1 MSGLFDKSL
10 LENLENEA
18 DEKLE
23 EKENKKDL
31 SKINELLEIAN
42 GACFVEDFEK
52 AKKIYKE
59 ILDIDYKNIDGYIG
73 LIRVESEDYTKFEGE
88 GIEKNLRILNKI
100 DEKYSYLKNK
110 DFATYLKNRKEFLKG
125 QNQNIAPKKETKKEE
140 FYSLDKVKELVASYD
155 YKEALPSIE
164 HYAENCVGPM
174 VKLLASF
181 YLKGI
186 IVNKNESKALELYE
200 KAYDLGEKDSAKEV
214 LEYLDN
220 KGTSKTSSLYKIWL
234 QKTGKVTKVEE
245 PKKDNS
251 YSKKETST
259 KESEDSIFSLDEVKN
274 FLDKISLHK
283 DEQTEEINEKVLKTL
298 NYYANLNDIYCINN
312 LASAYNLGYFGLIVD
327 YKKSFELFN
336 KLIMLNSYDAYN
348 DIARFYENGN
358 YVEKNPNKA
367 IEYYTKAYDLKCDN
381 SFTCYNIASI
391 YLNDFDKPNYAKA
404 LEWYKKSTERNRDWY
419 ACSQLGKFYEEG
431 LGTNQDLNEALKWYQ
446 KGLDDGD
453 KKERENVYRLKKLLA
468 KTNQSKQNITKD
480 DSIYSLKE
488 LKNFLSTIICFKDK
502 QTDEVNKKVLAALNY
517 YADLDDIYCIDE
529 LADAYCYGYFKL
541 RKDDKKSFELNQKL
555 IKLVYYKAY
564 DKIARFY
571 EFGWYVEKDLYKA
584 IEYYT
589 KAYDLKCDG
598 LFTCKEI
605 ANIYLN
611 DFEMPNYSKA
621 LEWYKKSAERN
632 NDWYSFSQLGKFY
645 EEGLGVKKDL
655 KEALKWYQK
664 GFDDGDKKEQEN
676 IDRVK
681 KLLNK

>member
-110 DFATYLKNRKEFLKG
+110 EFATYLKNRKEFFKS
-125 QNQNIAPKKETKKEE
+125 QNQNTAPKKEIKKEE
-140 FYSLDKVKELVASYD
+140 FYSLDKVKELVDSYD

-220 KGTSKTSSLYKIWL
+220 KGTSKTSSLYKNWL

-259 KESEDSIFSLDEVKN
+259 KESEDSIFSLDELKN

-312 LASAYNLGYFGLIVD
+312 VASAYNFGYFGLIVD

-348 DIARFYENGN
+348 DIARFY
-358 YVEKNPNKA
+358 
-367 IEYYTKAYDLKCDN
+367 
-381 SFTCYNIASI
+381 
-391 YLNDFDKPNYAKA
+391 
-404 LEWYKKSTERNRDWY
+404 
-419 ACSQLGKFYEEG
+419 
-431 LGTNQDLNEALKWYQ
+431 
-446 KGLDDGD
+446 
-453 KKERENVYRLKKLLA
+453 
-468 KTNQSKQNITKD
+468 
-480 DSIYSLKE
+480 
-488 LKNFLSTIICFKDK
+488 
-502 QTDEVNKKVLAALNY
+502 
-517 YADLDDIYCIDE
+517 
-529 LADAYCYGYFKL
+529 
-541 RKDDKKSFELNQKL
+541 
-555 IKLVYYKAY
+555 
-564 DKIARFY
+564 
-571 EFGWYVEKDLYKA
+571 
-584 IEYYT
+584 
-589 KAYDLKCDG
+589 
-598 LFTCKEI
+598 
-605 ANIYLN
+605 
-611 DFEMPNYSKA
+611 
-621 LEWYKKSAERN
+621 
-632 NDWYSFSQLGKFY
+632 
-645 EEGLGVKKDL
+645 
-655 KEALKWYQK
+655 
-664 GFDDGDKKEQEN
+664 
-676 IDRVK
+676 
-681 KLLNK
+681 

>member
-110 DFATYLKNRKEFLKG
+110 EFATYLKNRKEFFKS
-125 QNQNIAPKKETKKEE
+125 QNQNTAPKKEIKKEE
-140 FYSLDKVKELVASYD
+140 FYSLYKVIELVDSYD

-220 KGTSKTSSLYKIWL
+220 KGTSKTSSLYKNWL

-259 KESEDSIFSLDEVKN
+259 KESEDSIFSLDELKN

-312 LASAYNLGYFGLIVD
+312 LASAYNFGYFGLIVD

-391 YLNDFDKPNYAKA
+391 YLRNFDKPNYAKA

-468 KTNQSKQNITKD
+468 KTNQ
-480 DSIYSLKE
+480 Y
-488 LKNFLSTIICFKDK
+488 
-502 QTDEVNKKVLAALNY
+502 
-517 YADLDDIYCIDE
+517 
-529 LADAYCYGYFKL
+529 
-541 RKDDKKSFELNQKL
+541 
-555 IKLVYYKAY
+555 
-564 DKIARFY
+564 
-571 EFGWYVEKDLYKA
+571 
-584 IEYYT
+584 
-589 KAYDLKCDG
+589 
-598 LFTCKEI
+598 
-605 ANIYLN
+605 
-611 DFEMPNYSKA
+611 
-621 LEWYKKSAERN
+621 
-632 NDWYSFSQLGKFY
+632 
-645 EEGLGVKKDL
+645 
-655 KEALKWYQK
+655 
-664 GFDDGDKKEQEN
+664 
-676 IDRVK
+676 
-681 KLLNK
+681 

>member
-110 DFATYLKNRKEFLKG
+110 EFATYLKNRKEFFKS
-125 QNQNIAPKKETKKEE
+125 QNQNTAPKKEIKKEE
-140 FYSLDKVKELVASYD
+140 FYSLDKVKELVDSYD

-220 KGTSKTSSLYKIWL
+220 KGTSKTSSLYKNWL

-259 KESEDSIFSLDEVKN
+259 KESEDSIF
-274 FLDKISLHK
+274 
-283 DEQTEEINEKVLKTL
+283 
-298 NYYANLNDIYCINN
+298 
-312 LASAYNLGYFGLIVD
+312 
-327 YKKSFELFN
+327 
-336 KLIMLNSYDAYN
+336 
-348 DIARFYENGN
+348 R
-358 YVEKNPNKA
+358 
-367 IEYYTKAYDLKCDN
+367 
-381 SFTCYNIASI
+381 
-391 YLNDFDKPNYAKA
+391 
-404 LEWYKKSTERNRDWY
+404 
-419 ACSQLGKFYEEG
+419 
-431 LGTNQDLNEALKWYQ
+431 
-446 KGLDDGD
+446 
-453 KKERENVYRLKKLLA
+453 
-468 KTNQSKQNITKD
+468 
-480 DSIYSLKE
+480 
-488 LKNFLSTIICFKDK
+488 
-502 QTDEVNKKVLAALNY
+502 
-517 YADLDDIYCIDE
+517 
-529 LADAYCYGYFKL
+529 
-541 RKDDKKSFELNQKL
+541 
-555 IKLVYYKAY
+555 
-564 DKIARFY
+564 
-571 EFGWYVEKDLYKA
+571 
-584 IEYYT
+584 
-589 KAYDLKCDG
+589 
-598 LFTCKEI
+598 
-605 ANIYLN
+605 
-611 DFEMPNYSKA
+611 
-621 LEWYKKSAERN
+621 
-632 NDWYSFSQLGKFY
+632 
-645 EEGLGVKKDL
+645 
-655 KEALKWYQK
+655 
-664 GFDDGDKKEQEN
+664 
-676 IDRVK
+676 
-681 KLLNK
+681 

>member
-52 AKKIYKE
+52 AKKLYKE
-59 ILDIDYKNIDGYIG
+59 VLDIDYKNIDGYIG

-110 DFATYLKNRKEFLKG
+110 DFATYLKNRKEFFKG
-125 QNQNIAPKKETKKEE
+125 QNQNTTPKKETKKEE
-140 FYSLDKVKELVASYD
+140 FYSLDKVKELVDSYD

-214 LEYLDN
+214 LEYLDD
-220 KGTSKTSSLYKIWL
+220 KGTSKTSSLYKNWL
-234 QKTGKVTKVEE
+234 QKTGKVTKAEE
-245 PKKDNS
+245 PKKATATV
-251 YSKKETST
+251 KKEEPT
-259 KESEDSIFSLDEVKN
+259 KEAEDSIFTLEELND
-274 FLDKISLHK
+274 FLISIWFEEN
-283 DEQTEEINEKVLKTL
+283 EQPKEINEKVLKSL
-298 NYYANLNDIYCINN
+298 NYYANLNDRYCIEK
-312 LASAYNLGYFGLIVD
+312 LANVYKFGWFGVITD
-327 YKKSFELFN
+327 YKKSFEIFN
-336 KLIMLNSYDAYN
+336 KLIMLNYYNAYN
-348 DIARFYENGN
+348 DIAWFYENGY
-358 YVEKNPNKA
+358 YVEKDPNKA
-367 IEYYTKAYDLKCDN
+367 IEYYTKAYDLECN
-381 SFTCYNIASI
+381 NYFTCSNIARI
-391 YLNDFDKPNYAKA
+391 YLEDFNTPNYVKA
-404 LEWYKKSTERNRDWY
+404 LEWYKKSTERRKDSY

-431 LGTNQDLNEALKWYQ
+431 LGTKKDLKEALKWYQ
-446 KGLDDGD
+446 KGLDSGD
-453 KKERENVYRLKKLLA
+453 KDEQENFDRVKKLLTE
-468 KTNQSKQNITKD
+468 TNQSKQNITKD
-480 DSIYSLKE
+480 VSIYSLEE
-488 LKNFLSTIICFKDK
+488 LKKFLSTIICSKDK
-502 QTDEVNKKVLAALNY
+502 QTDEVNKKVLATLNY

-529 LADAYCYGYFKL
+529 LADAYCYGHFKL

-555 IKLVYYKAY
+555 IKLGYYKAY
-564 DKIARFY
+564 NKIAYFY
-571 EFGWYVEKDLYKA
+571 DYGWYVEKNPNKA

-589 KAYDLKCDG
+589 KAYDLKCDT
-598 LFTCKEI
+598 FSTCTDI
-605 ANIYLN
+605 AKVYLN
-611 DFEMPNYSKA
+611 NFDKPYYAKA
-621 LEWYKKSAERN
+621 LEWYKKSTERQT
-632 NDWYSFSQLGKFY
+632 DWYACSKIGKFY
-645 EEGLGVKKDL
+645 ENGLGVKKDL

-664 GFDDGDKKEQEN
+664 GLDDGDKEEQEN